1 MCGTGEN
8 DGGLTLTNS
17 RISVLYVDDN
27 EDLAKALCPKLSEAG
42 FWWRG
47 HLPRADDLT
56 SYIARECP
64 DLHVLVLDLD
74 MPGRDP
80 FEALAE
86 IVVRCPDLRVV
97 VFSGYVRKELVDRAI
112 EAGAWAYVS
121 KNDGEISLLA
131 AIREVVA
138 GQFVL
143 SPEAKAAV
151 SWD

>member
-1 MCGTGEN
+1 MS
-8 DGGLTLTNS
+8 DS

-27 EDLAKALCPKLSEAG
+27 EDLAKAMHRKLAESG
-42 FWWRG
+42 FHWRG
-47 HLPRADDLT
+47 HLARADELV
-56 SYIARECP
+56 SFVERQCP

-80 FEALAE
+80 FAALAE
-86 IVVRCPDLRVV
+86 ITHRCPSLRAV
-97 VFSGYVRKELVDRAI
+97 VFSGYVRKELVDQAV

-121 KNDGEISLLA
+121 KNDGEGALLA
-131 AIREVVA
+131 AVRDVVA